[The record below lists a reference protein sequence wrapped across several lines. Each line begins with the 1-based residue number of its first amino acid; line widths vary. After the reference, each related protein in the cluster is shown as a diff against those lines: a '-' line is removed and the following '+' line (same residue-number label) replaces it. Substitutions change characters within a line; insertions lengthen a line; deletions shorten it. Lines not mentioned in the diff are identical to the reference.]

1 MVDRGAQRGAVSW
14 LLGAALLGGG
24 CAAPPPDVVAGSLAP
39 AGLSASADGVVR
51 VTWVFDARDLL
62 RCRSSARE
70 LRHLQARFGTKVEV
84 GAIALDADRSS
95 VESFLRYERVTSTVQ
110 YLGSDDASAPAGI
123 RWPALYLVR
132 GRRVEAVYLGAPRD
146 DAQSIRTR
154 DVETMVASLLG
165 RSDANGGA
173 DQNPSSR
180 ELR

>member
-1 MVDRGAQRGAVSW
+1 MVDRGAHRRAVSGLFGAV
-14 LLGAALLGGG
+14 LLVGG
-24 CAAPPPDVVAGSLAP
+24 CASPPPELAAGSLAP
-39 AGLSASADGVVR
+39 AGLSASADRAVR

-84 GAIALDADRSS
+84 GAIALDADRAS
-95 VESFLRYERVTSTVQ
+95 VESFLRYERVTSAVQ
-110 YLGSDDASAPAGI
+110 YRRSGDASAPAGI

-132 GRRVEAVYLGAPRD
+132 GRRIEAVYLGAPRD

-165 RSDANGGA
+165 RSDAEGSA
-173 DQNPSSR
+173 DKKPSSK
-180 ELR
+180 EL